1 MKNRNLILSVIF
13 WAIASVSMAVVLPSS
28 PFSGSSFYSDM
39 DGTDFSIS
47 TGTSFTNF
55 SLRVSDSDD
64 DGIECAQ
71 KVESGRSSGCEECCT
86 GIVESLY
93 GEDWLDATGGL
104 EKYGDCMT
112 TCDGWSLGDEETP
125 LGTPL
130 CLLAFIAIYAVIR
143 KRKEAVM
150 A

>member
-1 MKNRNLILSVIF
+1 MKNRNLILSVLF
-13 WAIASVSMAVVLPSS
+13 WLIASTVMAVVLPSS
-28 PFSGSSFYSDM
+28 PFYESSFYSDM
-39 DGTDFSIS
+39 ESSDFTIGTGASY
-47 TGTSFTNF
+47 TNF

-71 KVESGRSSGCEECCT
+71 KVESGRSSGCEDCCT

-125 LGTPL
+125 LGSPL
-130 CLLAFIAIYAVIR
+130 SLLAFIAIYAVIR
-143 KRKEAVM
+143 KRNEAVM